1 MPVNT
6 ANGGSTMSAKRNS
19 TANDF
24 NSEYNKLIQKTSLR
38 GGKIT
43 EEEEFQLNKY
53 QNIDK

>member
-6 ANGGSTMSAKRNS
+6 ANGGSTMSAKRN
-19 TANDF
+19 ANDF
-24 NSEYNKLIQKTSLR
+24 NSEYNKLIHKTAMR

-43 EEEEFQLNKY
+43 EEEEAQLNKY